1 MKDWV
6 VEEDDF
12 LHVGA
17 DWERKYI
24 VEGVTFDPIETTAMC
39 KIRDRKDNLLVEAT
53 CTIGDNYVLVRIG
66 YNETL
71 GIDKRITKG
80 RYDVFV
86 GFNNKSYK
94 LCMGNIDIIHDISMH

>member
-6 VEEDDF
+6 IEEDDF

-17 DWERKYI
+17 DWERKYTVDGI
-24 VEGVTFDPIETTAMC
+24 MFNLDETTAAC

-53 CTIGDNYVLVRIG
+53 CTIGDNYVLAKIG

-71 GIDKRITKG
+71 GIDKKITKG

-86 GFNNKSYK
+86 EYNNKSYK

>member
-6 VEEDDF
+6 IEEDDF

-17 DWERKYI
+17 DWERKYTVDGI
-24 VEGVTFDPIETTAMC
+24 MFNLDETTAAC
-39 KIRDRKDNLLVEAT
+39 KIRDKKDNLLVEAT
-53 CTIGDNYVLVRIG
+53 CTIGDNYVLAKIG

-71 GIDKRITKG
+71 GIDKKITKG

-86 GFNNKSYK
+86 EYNNKSYK